1 MSWALA
7 RKSIGSLVVVF
18 LAGGG
23 MVSCQKAK
31 EMLESASNKLKEMQD
46 DSSEGAGDALVKE
59 VVAVDEKEGKRIIM
73 SERRLVIVEF
83 YTDT

>member
-1 MSWALA
+1 
-7 RKSIGSLVVVF
+7 
-18 LAGGG
+18 